1 MSYQTYI
8 DDAAT
13 RNGAYAEPGSAAHHH
28 YQNFYYP
35 PPEVPA
41 AEHSTQPASAPAHC
55 QPASV
60 SQWEYDPFSHSEHP
74 PIPSDDDPPP
84 LPPMDEAPPLPADD
98 APPLP
103 STPATI
109 QDQPLVPPEQSV
121 PGSQQQ
127 PAAYA
132 EQSHTPAPQEAAFQ
146 PPNAQGTPTD
156 PQPTWLAYQYPGM
169 AEPQVLPQQDP
180 WQQQQYQ
187 YASAYQAY
195 SQATPVYQ
203 PPLWQAQAQVAP
215 PWQQQQIPATVSQPQ
230 TQHPWQPQAPIQP
243 QPPTL
248 PAPVMPAPQPQ
259 AIPRVVHDISNILL
273 IPGRSNRP
281 KRVSI
286 VLRGLPG
293 SGKSYLAK
301 KMKVVEVEQGGDAPR
316 IHAID
321 DYFVTVRDAS
331 SNAVQI
337 QMLARCLLAQT

>member
-1 MSYQTYI
+1 MSYHTYT

-13 RNGAYAEPGSAAHHH
+13 ANGAYAETGSAAHQH
-28 YQNFYYP
+28 YQSYYYAAP
-35 PPEVPA
+35 DMPA
-41 AEHSTQPASAPAHC
+41 ADHSSQAPAHR

-60 SQWEYDPFSHSEHP
+60 SQWEYDPFSHSDHP

-103 STPATI
+103 ATPATT
-109 QDQPLVPPEQSV
+109 QDQPLIPEQSV
-121 PGSQQQ
+121 PGSQQES
-127 PAAYA
+127 AAYA
-132 EQSHTPAPQEAAFQ
+132 EQLQAVAPQEAAF
-146 PPNAQGTPTD
+146 PPPDAQGTPTE
-156 PQPTWLAYQYPGM
+156 PQPTWPAYQYPGM
-169 AEPQVLPQQDP
+169 AEPQALPQQDP

-187 YASAYQAY
+187 YANAYQAY
-195 SQATPVYQ
+195 SQPTPMYQ
-203 PPLWQAQAQVAP
+203 PALWQAQAQVAP

-230 TQHPWQPQAPIQP
+230 TQHPWQLQAPIQP

-248 PAPVMPAPQPQ
+248 PAPVVPAPQPQ

-273 IPGRSNRP
+273 RPGRRNRP

-301 KMKVVEVEQGGDAPR
+301 KMKAVEVEQGGDAPR

-331 SNAVQI
+331 SNAVWTKSL
-337 QMLARCLLAQT
+337 MARCLLAQI